1 MATEGKKKCR
11 KIEKKKRQ
19 SGESCAKVEIGPG
32 SKVKKKKNDNKKKR
46 RPLCTAE
53 WAAAGNENVGSL
65 REMSLLLYGSLPR
78 LHDFLSPQFTGL
90 EIVSDSL
97 GCQYFLPLSS

>member
-1 MATEGKKKCR
+1 MIIKKK
-11 KIEKKKRQ
+11 
-19 SGESCAKVEIGPG
+19 
-32 SKVKKKKNDNKKKR
+32 

-78 LHDFLSPQFTGL
+78 LHDFLSPQFTRL